1 MIRLPPKS
9 TLTDPLFPSTTRFR
23 SHHDPDEREQRGRL
37 RVGIPRGDQL
47 CPDGTIVAVG
57 KGDPALLDL
66 LDQAGPEVLDFGR
79 AQRTCGC
86 QPLSHPPDLGQ
97 TAADRDPGQAHRP
110 CPAASKRYD
119 QEDDRPED
127 EAVNADEGRV
137 PAEPAQTSGTT

>member
-86 QPLSHPPDLGQ
+86 QPLSHRSEEHTSELQSLMRTSYAVFCLKKKKYTYQ
-97 TAADRDPGQAHRP
+97 TQ
-110 CPAASKRYD
+110 K
-119 QEDDRPED
+119 
-127 EAVNADEGRV
+127 
-137 PAEPAQTSGTT
+137 